1 MFDKYISKAHHFLY
15 LCSRFIAKIK
25 HMQAAQLSSISVN
38 VDPMSWKTLE
48 ENFNVRKRFF
58 LGESKDYGWIFIT
71 FL

>member
-1 MFDKYISKAHHFLY
+1 
-15 LCSRFIAKIK
+15 
-25 HMQAAQLSSISVN
+25 MQAAQLSSISVN